1 MNRILAVA
9 ILVGVTGC
17 SYTQPYVTN
26 ISPAGKNGILVEKCK
41 IQMNQLTTQISDTS
55 CNTSYVWLGG
65 EGGKNNSEEGSN
77 PNNNVITIK
86 QLCDVALYCLI
97 ELLQHNNNYIVI
109 PEL

>member
-9 ILVGVTGC
+9 ILVGVTGR

-41 IQMNQLTTQISDTS
+41 IQMNQLTTQISDSS

-65 EGGKNNSEEGSN
+65 ALTKKAKSEEGTN

-86 QLCDVALYCLI
+86 
-97 ELLQHNNNYIVI
+97 
-109 PEL
+109 

>member
-1 MNRILAVA
+1 MNFSRA

-26 ISPAGKNGILVEKCK
+26 ISSVGKNEILVEKYK
-41 IQMNQLTTQISDTS
+41 IQMNQLTAKISDSS
-55 CNTSYVWLGG
+55 CNTSYVWLGS

-86 QLCDVALYCLI
+86 
-97 ELLQHNNNYIVI
+97 
-109 PEL
+109 